1 MRNTLR
7 FVAFS
12 PSSDCTEMV
21 GCCRLSELEKFN
33 LAGAGMTPYTRRECF
48 VRACAFAGAAL
59 ALRAKAAGASPK
71 YPRNLTKMDIDR
83 WMTELSNWGRW
94 GKDDQ
99 AGTIN
104 LITHAKRTRA
114 AALVRDG
121 VSVSMSANADIAMAP
136 ASGAAP
142 VATQHNWEHTMKSTG
157 VGRTD
162 GYVIDTYSMS
172 YHNSVTTH
180 LDALSH
186 FFYAGKTYNGFLSD
200 AITSWGATKDDV
212 MPFKDGIFTR
222 GVLIDMP
229 ALRGVPYL
237 GDDEALYPED
247 LESWEKKARLK
258 IESGDAV
265 FLRTGKWR
273 RVAEKG
279 PLTEQ
284 LPGLYASCAKW
295 LKERDIAL
303 LGSDVV
309 QDVRPSRV
317 DGVNQPIHLLFL
329 VAVGTPLIDSCN
341 LEALSEA
348 CAQRKRWSFL
358 FTTAPLR
365 VPGGTGSPLNPI
377 ATF

>member
-1 MRNTLR
+1 M
-7 FVAFS
+7 
-12 PSSDCTEMV
+12 
-21 GCCRLSELEKFN
+21 
-33 LAGAGMTPYTRRECF
+33 
-48 VRACAFAGAAL
+48 
-59 ALRAKAAGASPK
+59 RAKAAEPNPK
-71 YPRNLTKMDIDR
+71 YPRNLTKADIDR

-104 LITHAKRTRA
+104 LITPSKRKQA
-114 AALVRDG
+114 AALVQDG
-121 VSVSMSANADIAMAP
+121 ISVSMSLNADVALADPSSLQTATAQLAP
-136 ASGAAP
+136 
-142 VATQHNWEHTMKSTG
+142 HNWVHTMKATG
-157 VGRTD
+157 VGRQD
-162 GYVIDTYSMS
+162 GYVLDTYSMA
-172 YHNSVTTH
+172 YHNSVSTH

-186 FFYAGKTYNGFLSD
+186 FFYGGKIYNGFPSD

-229 ALRGVPYL
+229 VLKGVPYL
-237 GDDEALYPED
+237 ADDEAVYPED
-247 LESWEKKARLK
+247 LESWEKKAGVK

-265 FLRTGKWR
+265 FLRTGKWK

-279 PLTEQ
+279 PITEQ
-284 LPGLYASCAKW
+284 MPGLYGSCAKW

-317 DGVNQPIHLLFL
+317 EGVNQPIHLLFL

-341 LEALSEA
+341 LEALGQA
-348 CAQRKRWSFL
+348 CARRGRWTFQFS
-358 FTTAPLR
+358 TAALAI
-365 VPGGTGSPLNPI
+365 PGGTGSPVNPI